1 MSLVKLGDLLKVVSA
16 QPRKCCAW
24 LCVILCPSVPP
35 ACLLA
40 PSHPLLEAPSSQGS
54 CVHHTG
60 EHCLPGLL
68 ERADTTPEW
77 CVWCSQP
84 RSWEHRQNPLTERLE
99 QGSGSCHCLNQ
110 GLRGGQAPGCV
121 AAVE

>member
-40 PSHPLLEAPSSQGS
+40 PSHTLLEAPSSQGS

-68 ERADTTPEW
+68 ERADTHQSG
-77 CVWCSQP
+77 VSGAVS
-84 RSWEHRQNPLTERLE
+84 RGV
-99 QGSGSCHCLNQ
+99 GSTGRTHSLN
-110 GLRGGQAPGCV
+110 A
-121 AAVE
+121 